1 MNHLAQRKAAI
12 TVILVLIAGTLAC
25 KVTTPASQPAG
36 LIVQFTVQANQGW
49 NGTGIRVE
57 TGDLVE
63 IQRQSGVW
71 TYWAGQISP
80 FDAEGNPQAYIC
92 ATEQEASQCV
102 EPLPEANKGAL
113 IARVGD
119 ATPVYIGN
127 HSAFRAATT
136 GALELSMNDSSL
148 AIDLADNEGFIA
160 VEITVSTP

>member
-1 MNHLAQRKAAI
+1 MNHLARREAAI
-12 TVILVLIAGTLAC
+12 TVILALLVGTLAC
-25 KVTTPASQPAG
+25 RVTTPAPSPAG
-36 LIVQFTVQANQGW
+36 LTTQFTVQANQGW
-49 NGTGIRVE
+49 NDTGIRVE

-102 EPLPEANKGAL
+102 EPLPEANKGAM

-119 ATPVYIGN
+119 TTPIYIGN
-127 HSAFRAATT
+127 HSTFRAATT
-136 GALELSMNDSSL
+136 GVLELSMNDSSL
-148 AIDLADNEGFIA
+148 AIDLADNEGFMA

>member
-1 MNHLAQRKAAI
+1 MNHLAQREAAT
-12 TVILVLIAGTLAC
+12 TVILALLVGTLAC
-25 KVTTPASQPAG
+25 RVATPAPQPAG
-36 LIVQFTVQANQGW
+36 LTTQFTVQANQGW
-49 NGTGIRVE
+49 NDTGIRVE

-102 EPLPEANKGAL
+102 EPLPEANKGAM

-119 ATPVYIGN
+119 
-127 HSAFRAATT
+127 
-136 GALELSMNDSSL
+136 
-148 AIDLADNEGFIA
+148 
-160 VEITVSTP
+160 